1 MQKPP
6 ENQQERKELHER
18 LMQGARTAQHN
29 GGTKGL
35 RGLVKIYGDQLVA
48 KQILQWFL
56 LYTQIR
62 LDHRHRVWQLSVPAN
77 LQGPFDL
84 GPAALN
90 PYYSVEVPT
99 AAPNPLSFPK
109 TVIPISERKS
119 GLSDRE
125 FTKKTIRT
133 LLGSFLDTPT
143 RHDKQKLIAL
153 IESFDSVPILVRG
166 SPFVSGGLPSL
177 GKRG

>member
-1 MQKPP
+1 MKKPP
-6 ENQQERKELHER
+6 ANQQERKELHER
-18 LMQGARTAQHN
+18 LLQGARTAQQN

-35 RGLVKIYGDQLVA
+35 RGLVESYGDQLVA
-48 KQILQWFL
+48 KQILRWFF

-62 LDHRHRVWQLSVPAN
+62 GDNRHKVWQLLVPLN
-77 LQGPFDL
+77 LRGPFDL
-84 GPAALN
+84 GHAALN
-90 PYYSVEVPT
+90 PYYSVEVHTADTNPT
-99 AAPNPLSFPK
+99 PFPK
-109 TVIPISERKS
+109 TVVPISERKS

-166 SPFVSGGLPSL
+166 SPFISGGLPSL